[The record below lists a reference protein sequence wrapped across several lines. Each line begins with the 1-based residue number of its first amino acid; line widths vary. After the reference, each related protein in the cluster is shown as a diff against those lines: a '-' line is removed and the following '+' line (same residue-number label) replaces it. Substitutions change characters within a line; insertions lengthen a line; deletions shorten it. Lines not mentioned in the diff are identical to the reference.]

1 MDNALEIITKNFED
15 IITSDK
21 GHCTRVITT
30 KDNKTWYFD
39 IYQDMVLVFDGI
51 NEQIELNTEDEL
63 KNYIA
68 DC

>member
-15 IITSDK
+15 IILSYK
-21 GHCTRVITT
+21 GHCARVIAS

-51 NEQIELNTEDEL
+51 NEQIELNTEDKL

>member
-15 IITSDK
+15 IIPSYK
-21 GHCTRVITT
+21 GHCTRVIAS

-68 DC
+68 DY

>member
-1 MDNALEIITKNFED
+1 
-15 IITSDK
+15 
-21 GHCTRVITT
+21 
-30 KDNKTWYFD
+30 
-39 IYQDMVLVFDGI
+39 MVLVFDGI

>member
-21 GHCTRVITT
+21 GHCNRVIAT

>member
-21 GHCTRVITT
+21 GHCIRVIAT

>member
-21 GHCTRVITT
+21 GHCARVIAS